1 MRAIASDDHT
11 LTRLP
16 WSGEHCG
23 HQDVSPIRS
32 SNMATGDT
40 ALGTAS
46 QHRGLRVLPE
56 VGMVGSWPL
65 QSSLELAAAPGEV
78 PAARRHVRHILQAW
92 GLPAFSD
99 DTELVVSELVSNA
112 VAISAAIHQ
121 AEIRFGLISDG
132 RQVLVLTWDANLDPP
147 ETADPAADAENGR
160 GLLLVEALSTRWG
173 WYFAAG
179 LGGKVVW
186 ALIQA
191 PPAHCG
197 LP

>member
-1 MRAIASDDHT
+1 
-11 LTRLP
+11 
-16 WSGEHCG
+16 
-23 HQDVSPIRS
+23 
-32 SNMATGDT
+32 MATGDT
-40 ALGTAS
+40 ALGSAS

-186 ALIQA
+186 ASYRHR
-191 PPAHCG
+191 PPIVAC
-197 LP
+197 LNPLTPAQ

>member
-1 MRAIASDDHT
+1 
-11 LTRLP
+11 
-16 WSGEHCG
+16 
-23 HQDVSPIRS
+23 
-32 SNMATGDT
+32 MATGDT
-40 ALGTAS
+40 ALGSAS

-65 QSSLELAAAPGEV
+65 QSSLEHAAAPGEV

-92 GLPAFSD
+92 GLPTFSD

-121 AEIRFGLISDG
+121 AEIRLWVISDG

-186 ALIQA
+186 ALAAWGSWPGRVPGRSPRGA
-191 PPAHCG
+191 PARPCSQPSGGPCRMAADDQSRR
-197 LP
+197 PR